1 MKKWVKQNRDFT
13 DIVALFTNII
23 TNDKVIETKQG
34 QCFIVNTHKLCDKPT
49 DIFVP
54 QEFEG
59 WDFYTGGNIFNEIYN
74 EDATE
79 DEDPIYSY
87 GHYCCDGDG
96 FVSVLLLVD
105 GTIQLLDQGDYML
118 DLSPNL
124 DEAMKQATEYLKE
137 QYFGIYEMCLA
148 PLHG

>member
-1 MKKWVKQNRDFT
+1 MKKWVKQEVNFLDIRAIYT
-13 DIVALFTNII
+13 DILTDQKIQETRLGQFFIANTN
-23 TNDKVIETKQG
+23 
-34 QCFIVNTHKLCDKPT
+34 KLCDKPT

-59 WDFYTGGNIFNEIYN
+59 WDFYTGGNIYNEIYN

-118 DLSPNL
+118 DLNPNL